1 MQNQNKKYG
10 VCCYICCKE
19 DLNGATRE
27 YFKNLF
33 VGSFLTVNWLLWSSI
48 GKPPKTGAAIPNT
61 ALVFKAIGF
70 IFNLAVMI
78 TTLVVFC
85 KWKHDWNKHAR
96 GIHLYGKVF
105 FIGLWFQL
113 LLLIGLMNLTSIA
126 IAKAA
131 DKDEGVNS
139 LGAFFLIARLVLIGC
154 FCIVIWS
161 LYMTFKLM
169 KLYSEEAVEARRG
182 SSRSLQSGTTNE
194 EGVQFGNRNG
204 DRQKD
209 VRVQM
214 DDSMDVD
221 QTQNNNPVM
230 VERDLNRMTDQ
241 PGEVKKES
249 QFNQVEVNPANQ

>member
-1 MQNQNKKYG
+1 MENSNKKYG

-19 DLNGATRE
+19 DLTGVTRE

-48 GKPPKTGAAIPNT
+48 GKPPKTGAAMPNT
-61 ALVFKAIGF
+61 ALAFKIIGF
-70 IFNLAVMI
+70 IFNLTVMI
-78 TTLVVFC
+78 TTLVVYC

-131 DKDEGVNS
+131 DSDKGVKS

-169 KLYSEEAVEARRG
+169 KLYSEEEVEKRRG
-182 SSRSLQSGTTNE
+182 SSRSLQSRITNE
-194 EGVQFGNRNG
+194 EERQLQERNG
-204 DRQKD
+204 SQPKNDR
-209 VRVQM
+209 VNM
-214 DDSMDVD
+214 GDSIDVD
-221 QTQNNNPVM
+221 PTLNNNNVM
-230 VERDLNRMTDQ
+230 AERDLNRTTAQ